1 MDLPG
6 YNNTYGVLRTIAN
19 GYYHYRLYSKAKNMR
34 FILTFEKNQLSNIA
48 NKFIDTIMQFSNS
61 FIDLLYF
68 KKHIWKCS
76 CFLFTKCEDIKKT

>member
-34 FILTFEKNQLSNIA
+34 FILIFEKNQLMGRTG
-48 NKFIDTIMQFSNS
+48 KFIDTILQFSNS
-61 FIDLLYF
+61 FVDLDYV
-68 KKHIWKCS
+68 KEHIWKCS
-76 CFLFTKCEDIKKT
+76 CFLFTKCENI